1 MSPTHPTVTPPGSMR
16 GPRNGGGDAIP
27 TQLPPTETLTSEEA
41 APFPRYAPAPMMP
54 ALKIISGAIEAAR
67 PFEEPPRAPRAYSG
81 DYWGAF
87 SLETF
92 ADVGGLS
99 YTHDDAAGWLAYLQQ
114 FQPANFWY
122 KDANVQPWAYYE
134 DYDNWLDTYG
144 MDAVLAVYHSGHGG
158 MDGAGKFYAPLGAN
172 WGNLGT
178 WAVSDRMRLG
188 NEQTN
193 YIFWST
199 CLSCRVLEGHSP
211 IRTWSPANL
220 GFRMLF
226 GFETVSWDDPN
237 YGKYF
242 WEEWNKGKPLST
254 AWLDGSWR
262 IAHDQAPS
270 VVACGATAAEAQNR
284 LFNERYLAWDHVS
297 HDWWWWRWYYAAT
310 AALASR
316 DSIRALPSQLLVA
329 ELVPILV
336 DGRRVRSVIDR
347 IGLPVRIPDEVTA
360 SRDGGF
366 VLSEG
371 SAQVAFGG
379 DGSFE
384 AKIASGNA
392 FNRHQIEMGQAVQ
405 IGQEAVRRYGL
416 DRDANLIL
424 DRVRFSA
431 EGGGS
436 DTGSGRME
444 GPYIVETTVQF
455 RQVINGLPVITP
467 GVGEVRITIDNDG
480 TVTGLQS
487 STRTVASL
495 RDRPLNTTNA
505 PLLEGP
511 LTRPTATEE
520 AGYERLLAAE
530 WRKRLAGWVVRGD
543 APAQYTIV
551 PGSTEIGYEVRGN
564 QAIIVARR
572 AIEVDFGHG
581 FRKRYWLI
589 APIVE

>member
-1 MSPTHPTVTPPGSMR
+1 MSVSHPARTAPGSVR
-16 GPRNGGGDAIP
+16 GPRSGGEAMP
-27 TQLPPTETLTSEEA
+27 TQLPPSDTVGSEEA
-41 APFPRYAPAPMMP
+41 GPFTRYTPAPAAP
-54 ALKIISGAIEAAR
+54 ALKILAGGVEDER
-67 PFEEPPRAPRAYSG
+67 PFEEAARAPRAYSG

-99 YTHDDAAGWLAYLQQ
+99 YTHEDAGGWLSYLQQ

-134 DYDNWLDTYG
+134 EYDNWLDTYG
-144 MDAVLAVYHSGHGG
+144 MDAALAVYHSGHGG

-178 WAVSDRMRLG
+178 TAVSDRMRLG
-188 NEQTN
+188 NEQAN

-199 CLSCRVLEGHSP
+199 CLSCRVLDGHNP

-242 WEEWNKGKPLST
+242 WQEWNKAKPLST
-254 AWLDGSWR
+254 AWLDASWR

-284 LFNERYLAWDHVS
+284 LFNERYMAWDHVS
-297 HDWWWWRWYYAAT
+297 HNWWWWRWYYAAT

-316 DSIRALPSQLLVA
+316 DPVRGLPAQLLVA
-329 ELVPILV
+329 ELAPVLV
-336 DGRRVRSVIDR
+336 DSRHVRSIIDR
-347 IGLPVRIPDEVTA
+347 FGLPVRLPDEVRA
-360 SRDGGF
+360 SRDGTF

-371 SAQVAFGG
+371 SSRVAFGSDGAVEAQVA
-379 DGSFE
+379 SE
-384 AKIASGNA
+384 NA
-392 FNRHQIEMGQAVQ
+392 FNRHQIDAGQAAQ
-405 IGQEAVRRYGL
+405 IAQDAMRRYGL
-416 DRDANLIL
+416 DRDATLTF
-424 DRVRFSA
+424 DRVRLSA

-436 DTGSGRME
+436 ETGTGRME
-444 GPYIVETTVQF
+444 GPYITGTTVQF
-455 RQVINGLPVITP
+455 RQVIDGLPIITP
-467 GVGEVRITIDNDG
+467 GVGEVRISIDNDG
-480 TVTGLQS
+480 TVTRLQS
-487 STRTVASL
+487 STRVVASL

-505 PLLEGP
+505 PLMEGP
-511 LTRPTATEE
+511 ITRPRATEDLS
-520 AGYERLLAAE
+520 YERLLAAE
-530 WRKRLAGWVVRGD
+530 WRKRLATWVARGD
-543 APAQYTIV
+543 VPAQYTIV
-551 PGSTEIGYEVRGN
+551 PGTTEIGYDVRGN
-564 QAIIVARR
+564 QAVIVARR
-572 AIEVDFGHG
+572 AIEVDFGQG
-581 FRKRYWLI
+581 YRKRYWLT